1 MDGFVILGAASLG
14 GVTLG
19 GVGRCFATFGAG
31 GAGIGAI
38 FAAGLGGMGARTFG
52 AMGFGGAITRG
63 FVGVMAATLG
73 VANLGAISFGGGGA
87 MTRFGLAAGLGAA
100 ASFAGRLTTGF
111 AGRGGVRDC
120 FGGMNFDW
128 GGFVIDGAA
137 GSICFAACLRVRV
150 FAIERRVSSGGN
162 VTFDFGGSF
171 GGGSSPPRF
180 GAKAAVAGPVASGV
194 KGRSILGK
202 VCSGPNLSKTVR
214 STMTLGRLDPGE

>member
-1 MDGFVILGAASLG
+1 MMTTPAPHYPVLMNEVVHALAPKDGGCYVD
-14 GVTLG
+14 
-19 GVGRCFATFGAG
+19 ATFGAG

-128 GGFVIDGAA
+128 GGFD
-137 GSICFAACLRVRV
+137 SSCFA
-150 FAIERRVSSGGN
+150 
-162 VTFDFGGSF
+162 
-171 GGGSSPPRF
+171 
-180 GAKAAVAGPVASGV
+180 
-194 KGRSILGK
+194 
-202 VCSGPNLSKTVR
+202 
-214 STMTLGRLDPGE
+214 